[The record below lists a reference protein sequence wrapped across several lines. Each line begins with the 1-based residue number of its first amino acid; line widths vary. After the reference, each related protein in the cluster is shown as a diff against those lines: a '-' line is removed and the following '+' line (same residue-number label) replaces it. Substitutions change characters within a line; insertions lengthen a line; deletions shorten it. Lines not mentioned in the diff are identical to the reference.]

1 MAVTKVVE
9 IVSRVQTILQD
20 AGATRWPLLEIQNW
34 LNDAYKEIV
43 LLKPASNTL
52 VGAFTCVSGT
62 KQTLTSGFPTATRLI
77 DITRNLAVGGAKKA
91 IRIIDR
97 RILDDQ
103 RPSWHNETAVIDIQ
117 HYVFDD
123 RLPTSFWVYP
133 PALAT
138 SQLEVCYA
146 AVPTPH
152 ALTEAALSNPAT
164 TDVINLDDSYA
175 NAIVD
180 YILYRSFLKDVDY
193 AANANRAVAHYQ
205 AMTASLGVRHRVEMA
220 QSPNVKPGAGE

>member
-1 MAVTKVVE
+1 MAVTKVVD

-43 LLKPASNTL
+43 LLKPAANTL
-52 VGAFTCVSGT
+52 VGSFTCAEGT
-62 KQTLTSGFPTATRLI
+62 KQSLVVGFPTATRLI
-77 DITRNLAVGGAKKA
+77 DITRNVAAGSAKKA
-91 IRIIDR
+91 IRLINR

-103 RPSWHNETAVIDIQ
+103 RPGWHNETGVIDVQ
-117 HYVFDD
+117 HYVFDE
-123 RLPTSFWVYP
+123 RLPTHFWVYP

-138 SQLEVCYA
+138 SQLEVAYA

-152 ALTEAALSNPAT
+152 NLTEAQLSSAST
-164 TDVINLDDSYA
+164 ADVINLDDSYV

-180 YILYRSFLKDVDY
+180 YILYRSFLKDVEY
-193 AANANRAVAHYQ
+193 ASNMNRAVAHYQ
-205 AMTASLGVRHRVEMA
+205 AMTASLGIRNQIENA
-220 QSPNVKPGAGE
+220 QSPAAKQAQP